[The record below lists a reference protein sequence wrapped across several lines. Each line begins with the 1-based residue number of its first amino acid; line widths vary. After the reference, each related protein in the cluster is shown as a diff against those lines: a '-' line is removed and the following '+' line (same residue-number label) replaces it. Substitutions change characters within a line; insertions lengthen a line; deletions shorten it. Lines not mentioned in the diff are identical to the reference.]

1 MHGKNVDQL
10 KNNQFVVLNQDE
22 QFKWL
27 WQNMP
32 EKKKSNIDEVN
43 KLDEL
48 ISHLLKKNNQQN
60 VCTPDTTTNENSK

>member
-1 MHGKNVDQL
+1 MNGKNVDQL

-32 EKKKSNIDEVN
+32 EKKSNIDEVN
-43 KLDEL
+43 KLDEV

>member
-1 MHGKNVDQL
+1 MNGKNVDQL
-10 KNNQFVVLNQDE
+10 KNNQFVVLNQDK

-32 EKKKSNIDEVN
+32 EKKSNIDEVN
-43 KLDEL
+43 KLDEV